1 IKMITKEEYSALYYI
16 SMGRNSIERLSEDLE
31 DKKKTIN
38 LIKDLERK
46 GLLKIELRDNKIYSL
61 METKDGS
68 KLLKSKKYKSWF
80 EELGD

>member
-1 IKMITKEEYSALYYI
+1 MITKEEYSALYYI